1 MNNKTKREKNMKIA
15 YLGGF
20 KDGEV
25 LTVPIDHGDPLQLN
39 WLIQH
44 EDIEKAEQDLTD
56 HSQRDFA
63 VTLKKCVVNYHL
75 MMLKKSKE
83 TRFFYVEEGL
93 SREKVSEQMNQHWNK
108 SDTVGFDF
116 E

>member
-1 MNNKTKREKNMKIA
+1 MKIA

-75 MMLKKSKE
+75 MMLKGIRKLG
-83 TRFFYVEEGL
+83 FFML
-93 SREKVSEQMNQHWNK
+93 KKDSRERKFQSK
-108 SDTVGFDF
+108 
-116 E
+116 